1 MGVLIAV
8 LLTYALWSTMGD
20 LVRNYSDLPGTD
32 TYWHVTLAGEAFDRF
47 TAGQPIGP
55 ISESINAGT
64 SYLYDTGGTYPQFTY
79 WALLAV
85 SVVVDST
92 PRAFAIMMFVAMA
105 LAQLSFFFGFKNR
118 YGVTAAAFGAV
129 VFGYAPFLLTN
140 VGVQHADVER

>member
-1 MGVLIAV
+1 
-8 LLTYALWSTMGD
+8 MGD

-32 TYWHVTLAGEAFDRF
+32 TYWHVTLADEAFDRF

-64 SYLYDTGGTYPQFTY
+64 PYLYDTGGTYPQFTY

-92 PRAFAIMMFVAMA
+92 PRAFAIMMFIAMA
-105 LAQLSFFFGFKNR
+105 LAQLSFFSDSR
-118 YGVTAAAFGAV
+118 IDTV
-129 VFGYAPFLLTN
+129 LLLRHL
-140 VGVQHADVER
+140 VLSHLDMPHFSSLMSEFRDGSPLCSLLRFFR